1 MSLLLQLDRLE
12 MTAPRSFRK
21 TAFSLVEI
29 LVVVAIIGIMASIAV
44 PAFSSISA
52 ASGITRGG
60 QLLGDQIIL
69 ARQEATTRNRD
80 IEVRL
85 IDMTNGAGSGYT
97 ALQLWLKDE
106 SGNLSP
112 LGKVQKLPEGVVISS
127 STVFSPLLTADST
140 VNPGT
145 MPSSGP
151 AALRPYKGFR
161 IRASGSPSASIT
173 TNNNFLTVI
182 LARDASQTPPANYY
196 SVSVNPIT
204 SKVKI
209 YRP

>member
-1 MSLLLQLDRLE
+1 MNLLRKLNLFV
-12 MTAPRSFRK
+12 MNAPRPFRK
-21 TAFSLVEI
+21 SAFSLIEL
-29 LVVVAIIGIMASIAV
+29 LVVVAIIGIMAALAV

-60 QLLGDQIIL
+60 QLVGDQIIL
-69 ARQEATTRNRD
+69 ARQEAVSKNRD

-85 IDMTNGAGSGYT
+85 IDMTNGVWSGYT
-97 ALQLWLKDE
+97 ALQLWIKDE
-106 SGNLSP
+106 AGVLSP
-112 LGKVQKLPEGVVISS
+112 LGKLQRLPEGVLILSNAVY
-127 STVFSPLLTADST
+127 SPLLTADST
-140 VNPGT
+140 VSAGP
-145 MPSSGP
+145 MPNSGP

-161 IRASGSPSASIT
+161 IRANGSPSSSIAA
-173 TNNNFLTVI
+173 NNNFLTVV
-182 LARDASQTPPANYY
+182 LAREASQTPPANYY

>member
-1 MSLLLQLDRLE
+1 MSLLRQLDRLE
-12 MTAPRSFRK
+12 MTETRSFRK
-21 TAFSLVEI
+21 TAFSLVEL

-44 PAFSSISA
+44 PAFSSIAA

-85 IDMTNGAGSGYT
+85 IDMTNGAWSGYT
-97 ALQLWLKDE
+97 AMQLWLKDE
-106 SGNLSP
+106 SGVLSP
-112 LGKVQKLPEGVVISS
+112 LGKIQKLPEGTIISLNNS
-127 STVFSPLLTADST
+127 LSPLLTADTSISGST
-140 VNPGT
+140 NFGAT
-145 MPSSGP
+145 TCS
-151 AALRPYKGFR
+151 YKGFR
-161 IRASGSPSASIT
+161 IRASGSPSSTIN
-173 TNNNFLTVI
+173 TNNNFLTVV
-182 LARDASQTPPANYY
+182 LARDASKTPPDNYY
-196 SVSVNPIT
+196 SVSVNPVT

>member
-1 MSLLLQLDRLE
+1 MNSLSHTHRRGFGASS
-12 MTAPRSFRK
+12 APYSSG
-21 TAFSLVEI
+21 FSLVEL

-44 PAFSSISA
+44 PAFSSIAA

-85 IDMTNGAGSGYT
+85 IDMTNGAWSGYT
-97 ALQLWLKDE
+97 AMQLWLKDE
-106 SGNLSP
+106 SGVLSP
-112 LGKVQKLPEGVVISS
+112 LGKIQKLPEGTIISS
-127 STVFSPLLTADST
+127 NNSLSPLLTADTSISGST
-140 VNPGT
+140 NFGAT
-145 MPSSGP
+145 TCS
-151 AALRPYKGFR
+151 YKGFR
-161 IRASGSPSASIT
+161 IRASGSPSSTIN
-173 TNNNFLTVI
+173 TNNNFLTVV
-182 LARDASQTPPANYY
+182 LARDASKTPPDNYY
-196 SVSVNPIT
+196 SVSVNPVT

>member
-1 MSLLLQLDRLE
+1 MSLLRQLDRLE
-12 MTAPRSFRK
+12 MTETRSFRK
-21 TAFSLVEI
+21 TAFSLVEL

-44 PAFSSISA
+44 PAFSSIAA

-85 IDMTNGAGSGYT
+85 IDMTNGAWSGYT
-97 ALQLWLKDE
+97 AMQLWLKDE
-106 SGNLSP
+106 SGVLSP
-112 LGKVQKLPEGVVISS
+112 LGKIQKLPEGTIISS
-127 STVFSPLLTADST
+127 NNSLSPLLTADTSISGST
-140 VNPGT
+140 NFGAT
-145 MPSSGP
+145 TCS
-151 AALRPYKGFR
+151 YKGFR
-161 IRASGSPSASIT
+161 IRASGSPSSTIN
-173 TNNNFLTVI
+173 TNNNFLTVV
-182 LARDASQTPPANYY
+182 LARDASKTPPDNYY
-196 SVSVNPIT
+196 SVSVNPVT

>member
-12 MTAPRSFRK
+12 MTAPRSFQK
-21 TAFSLVEI
+21 SAFSLVEL

-52 ASGITRGG
+52 ANGITRGG

-80 IEVRL
+80 VEVRL
-85 IDMTNGAGSGYT
+85 IDMTNGISSGIT
-97 ALQLWLKDE
+97 GIQLWLADE
-106 SGNLSP
+106 SGNFSP
-112 LGKVQKLPEGVVISS
+112 LGKLQKLPESVVVTSNALY
-127 STVFSPLLTADST
+127 SPLL
-140 VNPGT
+140 NMGNGT
-145 MPSSGP
+145 MSASGP
-151 AALRPYKGFR
+151 AANRPYKAFR
-161 IRASGSPSASIT
+161 IRATGSPSGSSAIS
-173 TNNNFLTVI
+173 TNNNFLTII
-182 LARDASQTPPANYY
+182 LEKDASRTPPDNYY
-196 SVSVNPIT
+196 SVSVNPVT

>member
-1 MSLLLQLDRLE
+1 MNSLRQLDRQV
-12 MTAPRSFRK
+12 MTAPCVSRK
-21 TAFSLVEI
+21 TAFSLVEL
-29 LVVVAIIGIMASIAV
+29 LVVVAIIGIMASIAL
-44 PAFSSISA
+44 PAFTSISA
-52 ASGITRGG
+52 ASGITLGG

-85 IDMTNGAGSGYT
+85 IDMTNGAWSGYT
-97 ALQLWLKDE
+97 ALQLWLVDE
-106 SGNLSP
+106 TGTNKSSLS
-112 LGKVQKLPEGVVISS
+112 KIIKFPEGTVISS
-127 STVFSPLLTADST
+127 NNSLSPLLTADASISAST
-140 VNPGT
+140 NFGAST
-145 MPSSGP
+145 CS
-151 AALRPYKGFR
+151 YKGFR
-161 IRASGSPSASIT
+161 IRASGSPSAPIT

>member
-1 MSLLLQLDRLE
+1 MNSLFTTHRRGFGAASE
-12 MTAPRSFRK
+12 PHSSG
-21 TAFSLVEI
+21 FSLVEL

-85 IDMTNGAGSGYT
+85 IDMTNGVWSGYT
-97 ALQLWLKDE
+97 ALQLWLVDE
-106 SGNLSP
+106 TGTNKSSLS
-112 LGKVQKLPEGVVISS
+112 KIIKFPEGTVISPNNS
-127 STVFSPLLTADST
+127 LSPLLTADASISGST
-140 VNPGT
+140 NFGAST
-145 MPSSGP
+145 CS
-151 AALRPYKGFR
+151 YKGFR

>member
-1 MSLLLQLDRLE
+1 MNSLSTRHQHGVGASGAFHSL
-12 MTAPRSFRK
+12 
-21 TAFSLVEI
+21 AFSLVEL

-80 IEVRL
+80 VEVRL
-85 IDMTNGAGSGYT
+85 IDMTNGISSGIT
-97 ALQLWLKDE
+97 GIQLWVGDE
-106 SGNLSP
+106 SGNFSP
-112 LGKVQKLPEGVVISS
+112 LGKLQKLPESVVVSS
-127 STVFSPLLTADST
+127 NTLYSPLL
-140 VNPGT
+140 NLGNGT
-145 MPSSGP
+145 MTNSGP
-151 AALRPYKGFR
+151 AANCPYKAFR
-161 IRASGSPSASIT
+161 IRATGSPSGSSAISAA
-173 TNNNFLTVI
+173 NNFLTII
-182 LARDASQTPPANYY
+182 LERDASKTTPDNYY
-196 SVSVNPIT
+196 SVSVNPVT

>member
-1 MSLLLQLDRLE
+1 MNSLSTTHRRSVGASSD
-12 MTAPRSFRK
+12 PRSL
-21 TAFSLVEI
+21 AFSLVEL

-52 ASGITRGG
+52 ASGITRAG

-85 IDMTNGAGSGYT
+85 IDMTNGVWSGYT

-106 SGNLSP
+106 NGVLSP
-112 LGKVQKLPEGVVISS
+112 LGKLQKLPEGTIISS
-127 STVFSPLLTADST
+127 NNSYSPLLTADTSISGST
-140 VNPGT
+140 NFG
-145 MPSSGP
+145 
-151 AALRPYKGFR
+151 AATCSYKGFR
-161 IRASGSPSASIT
+161 IRASGSPSSAIN
-173 TNNNFLTVI
+173 TNNNFITVV
-182 LARDASQTPPANYY
+182 LARDSSKTPPDNYY

>member
-1 MSLLLQLDRLE
+1 MNSLFTTHRRGFGAASE
-12 MTAPRSFRK
+12 PHSSG
-21 TAFSLVEI
+21 FSLVEL

-85 IDMTNGAGSGYT
+85 IDMTNGAWSGYT

-106 SGNLSP
+106 SGVLSP
-112 LGKVQKLPEGVVISS
+112 LGKLQKLPEGTIISS
-127 STVFSPLLTADST
+127 NNSYSPLLTADTSISGST
-140 VNPGT
+140 NFGAST
-145 MPSSGP
+145 C
-151 AALRPYKGFR
+151 PYKGFR
-161 IRASGSPSASIT
+161 IRASGSPSVSIT

>member
-12 MTAPRSFRK
+12 MTAPRSFQK
-21 TAFSLVEI
+21 SAFSLVEL

-52 ASGITRGG
+52 SSGITRGG

-80 IEVRL
+80 VEVRL
-85 IDMTNGAGSGYT
+85 IDMTNGISSGIT
-97 ALQLWLKDE
+97 GIQLWLADE
-106 SGNLSP
+106 SGNFSP
-112 LGKVQKLPEGVVISS
+112 LGKLQKLPESVVVNSNALY
-127 STVFSPLLTADST
+127 SPLL
-140 VNPGT
+140 NMGNGT
-145 MPSSGP
+145 MSASGP
-151 AALRPYKGFR
+151 AANRPYKAFR
-161 IRASGSPSASIT
+161 IRATGSPSGSSAIS
-173 TNNNFLTVI
+173 TNNNFLTII
-182 LARDASQTPPANYY
+182 LEKDASRTPPDNYY
-196 SVSVNPIT
+196 SVSVNPVT

>member
-1 MSLLLQLDRLE
+1 MNLLRKLNLFV
-12 MTAPRSFRK
+12 MNAPRTFRK
-21 TAFSLVEI
+21 SAFSLIEL
-29 LVVVAIIGIMASIAV
+29 LVVVAIIGIMAALAV

-60 QLLGDQIIL
+60 QLVGDQIIL
-69 ARQEATTRNRD
+69 ARQEAVSKNRD

-85 IDMTNGAGSGYT
+85 IDMTNGVWSGYT
-97 ALQLWLKDE
+97 ALQLWIKDE
-106 SGNLSP
+106 AGVLSP
-112 LGKVQKLPEGVVISS
+112 LGKLQRLPEGVLILSNAVY
-127 STVFSPLLTADST
+127 SPLLTADST
-140 VNPGT
+140 VSAGP
-145 MPSSGP
+145 MPNSGP

-161 IRASGSPSASIT
+161 IRANGSPSGSIT
-173 TNNNFLTVI
+173 ANNNFLTVV
-182 LARDASQTPPANYY
+182 LAREASQTPQANYY